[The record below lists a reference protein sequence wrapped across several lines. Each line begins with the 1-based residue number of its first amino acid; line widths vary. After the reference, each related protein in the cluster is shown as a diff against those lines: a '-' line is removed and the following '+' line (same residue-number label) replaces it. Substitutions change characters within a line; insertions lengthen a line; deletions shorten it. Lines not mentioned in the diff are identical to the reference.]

1 MTTTSILPE
10 LGLGP
15 IDQVSFAVAD
25 LEAVLPAY
33 VGIFGPFTT
42 RRVTFD
48 PALVSYRGQPAG
60 ASLLLAFGRSGD
72 VEIELVQVEA
82 GEAPAA
88 EHVRRHGDGMHHVRV
103 PVDDV
108 ATTRGRLEAA
118 GFTTVLE
125 GTSPRGSRF
134 AYLEA
139 PDRLGTTML
148 ELLQQPPQDQPE

>member
-1 MTTTSILPE
+1 MHSTSLLSD

-15 IDQVSFAVAD
+15 IDQLSFAVAD

-33 VGIFGPFTT
+33 TGIFGPFTT

-48 PALVSYRGQPAG
+48 PALVSYRGQPAR

-82 GEAPAA
+82 GDAPAA

-108 ATTRGRLEAA
+108 VEARGRLEAA
-118 GFTTVLE
+118 GFTTVLD
-125 GTSPRGSRF
+125 GTRPGGSRC

-139 PDRLGTTML
+139 PDALGTTML
-148 ELLQQPPQDQPE
+148 EQLEQGSQDRPA